1 MFRRIL
7 VANRGEI
14 AARVLK
20 ACHDLG
26 VETVAVHST
35 ADASSPHLRLAG
47 RTICIGPAQAARSY
61 LDMDAILQAAEQT
74 ECQAIHPG
82 YGFLAENALFAERC
96 ESQRI
101 TFIGP
106 TPRLIRLMGDKV
118 EARRTMKAAGVPT
131 IPGSEGIVADAR
143 VAARAAV
150 EVGYPVFLK
159 AAAGGGGKGMRL
171 CEDDVS
177 LKRGFTQAANEAEK
191 AFGNAALYL
200 EKAIMGGRHIEFQIV
215 CDAYGGA
222 AHLGERE
229 CSVQRHHQKLVEE
242 SPSPAMDRAT
252 RETLGARVTSTLA
265 GLGYRNAGTVE
276 FLRDAGGSLHFM
288 EMNTRLQV
296 EHPVTEAVT
305 GIDLVKEQIRVAA
318 NEPLSF
324 AQKEIEL
331 TGHAVECRINAE
343 DPDNEFKPSPGTI
356 TRFEIPRGVR
366 VDTHIAA
373 GEGGCTVPPYY
384 DSLIAK
390 MIAHGPDR
398 RAAIA
403 AARTALREFRIE
415 GIITTLPLHLRILE
429 QPSFLKGD
437 YDLGLLDAMAVT
449 PGPVKGR
456 SGRSA

>member
-1 MFRRIL
+1 MFRRVL

-14 AARVLK
+14 AARVLR
-20 ACHDLG
+20 ACGELG

-47 RTICIGPAQAARSY
+47 QTICIGPAQATRSY

-82 YGFLAENALFAERC
+82 YGFLSENALFAARC

-131 IPGSEGIVADAR
+131 IPGSEGVVADER
-143 VAARAAV
+143 VAARAAA

-159 AAAGGGGKGMRL
+159 AAAGGGGKGMRF
-171 CEDDVS
+171 CEDES
-177 LKRGFTQAANEAEK
+177 ALKRGFPQAAHEAEK
-191 AFGNAALYL
+191 AFGNATLYL
-200 EKAIMGGRHIEFQIV
+200 EKAIVGGRHIEFQIV

-242 SPSPAMDRAT
+242 SPSPAMDRTT
-252 RETLGARVTSTLA
+252 RESLGARIVSALA

-276 FLRDAGGSLHFM
+276 FLRDAGGGMHFM

-296 EHPVTEAVT
+296 EHPVTEAIT
-305 GIDLVKEQIRVAA
+305 GIDIVKEQIRVAA

-324 AQKEIEL
+324 TQKQVKL
-331 TGHAVECRINAE
+331 TGHAIECRINAE
-343 DPDNEFKPSPGTI
+343 DPDNEFLPSPGTI
-356 TRFEIPRGVR
+356 TRFEVPRGVR
-366 VDTHIAA
+366 VDTHIAQQ
-373 GEGGCTVPPYY
+373 EGGCAVPPYY

-390 MIAHGPDR
+390 LIAHGPDR
-398 RAAIA
+398 PAAIDAARAA
-403 AARTALREFRIE
+403 LRDFRIE
-415 GIITTLPLHLRILE
+415 GIITTLPLHLRILD
-429 QPSFLKGD
+429 QPAFLDGT
-437 YDLGLLDAMAVT
+437 YDLGILDAMTVS
-449 PGPVKGR
+449 PHPVSGR
-456 SGRSA
+456 SGRPA